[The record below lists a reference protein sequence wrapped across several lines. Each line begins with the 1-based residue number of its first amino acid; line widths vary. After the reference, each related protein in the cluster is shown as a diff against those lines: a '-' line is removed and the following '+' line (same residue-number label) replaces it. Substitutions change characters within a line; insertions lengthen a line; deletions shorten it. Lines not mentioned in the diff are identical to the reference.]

1 MRGIDLSHWNGAV
14 GEKILRDSRVE
25 LDFCILKHS
34 EGETI
39 RDTMFDRYYSLA
51 RDRGILT
58 EPYHFY
64 VGNNFTADRRNKIC
78 GRMVE
83 MARASTSGI
92 IWIDWERELD
102 KHNFEFIMSCVEQF
116 KQHYDTAVG
125 IYASYSVLT
134 NVQYV
139 DGKTSVAEYLNKKD
153 MPIWCARYKV
163 NNYVQPIVYGNND
176 IDYSLMQIMIG
187 DIPVNVNQ
195 FAHRCFYDG
204 RQIDLDYNVR
214 FMTHGL
220 KWHGWM

>member
-1 MRGIDLSHWNGAV
+1 MRGIDLSHWNGV
-14 GEKILRDSRVE
+14 TGEKILRDSRVE

-83 MARASTSGI
+83 MMRVSTSGI

-116 KQHYDTAVG
+116 HQHYDTAVG

-139 DGKTSVAEYLNKKD
+139 DGKMSVAKYLNKKG
-153 MPIWCARYKV
+153 MPIWCARYKDRG
-163 NNYVQPIVYGNND
+163 YVQPINYGEKSP
-176 IDYSLMQIMIG
+176 YYELLQPMIG
-187 DIPVNVNQ
+187 DIPVDVNQ
-195 FAHRCFYDG
+195 ITNHCYYDD
-204 RQIDLDYNVR
+204 RQIDLDYDVR
-214 FMTHGL
+214 FMTRNL
-220 KWHGWM
+220 